1 MRLSR
6 EQKQALNTALQGVRG
21 EIYLFGSRVRTAA
34 RGGDIDILILTD
46 IDPYELSKQ
55 VKARFIMECDERI
68 DVVVM
73 NPNALTQEN
82 IAFLQTIEKERIQ

>member
-6 EQKQALNTALQGVRG
+6 EQKQALNTALQGVTG
-21 EIYLFGSRVRTAA
+21 EIYLFGSRINTAA

-46 IDPYELSKQ
+46 TDPYELSKQ
-55 VKARFIMECDERI
+55 VKARFTMECDERI

-73 NPNALTQEN
+73 NPNALTQQN